1 VSDAGFLLPSIERA
15 DWKTFL
21 LLQLVLDTI
30 PDPIFVKD
38 LDHRVIA
45 CNQGFCRLI
54 GQPYEV
60 VIGASDPDFMSKEQ
74 AEVFWH
80 FDDVVFR
87 SGQPNE
93 NEELATSSAGVTR
106 TIWTRKF
113 PLRNVGGEVVGLCGI
128 VTDITVMKE
137 RLQRAERLEAEN
149 REQRAVIEAQTT
161 MLDRMSMPVLQVG
174 PGVLLLPLVGEISD
188 RRAERALQ
196 SLLGAIHTRGAE
208 IVILDVTGVPTF
220 DTAVAGHLVRAVQ
233 AAELLGCQ
241 SVLVGIGSEV
251 ARTLVE
257 LQVDFGRVTTRSTLE
272 DGIAFA
278 MKRRVRRIGL
288 PTGRA

>member
-1 VSDAGFLLPSIERA
+1 MAFLLPSIERD

-38 LDHRVIA
+38 RDHRVIA

-60 VIGASDPDFMSKEQ
+60 LIGASDPDFMPKEQ

-80 FDDVVFR
+80 FDDVVFH

-93 NEELATSSAGVTR
+93 NEELATSSDGVTR

-113 PLRNVGGEVVGLCGI
+113 PLRNIRGDVVGLCGV
-128 VTDITVMKE
+128 VTDITTMKE

-149 REQRAVIEAQTT
+149 REQRAVIEAQTK
-161 MLDRMSMPVLQVG
+161 MLDQMSMPVLQVG
-174 PGVLLLPLVGEISD
+174 QGVLLLPLIGEISD

-196 SLLGAIHTRGAE
+196 TLLGAIHVRGAE
-208 IVILDVTGVPTF
+208 VVILDVTGVPSF
-220 DTAVAGHLVRAVQ
+220 DTAVAGHLMRAVQ
-233 AAELLGCQ
+233 ATELLGCQ
-241 SVLVGIGSEV
+241 SVLVGIGPEI

-257 LQVDFGRVTTRSTLE
+257 LQVDFGRVATHATLQ

-278 MKRRVRRIGL
+278 MKARSRRLRL

>member
-1 VSDAGFLLPSIERA
+1 MAFLLPNIERD

-38 LDHRVIA
+38 RAHRVIA

-60 VIGASDPDFMSKEQ
+60 LIGASDPDFMPKEQ

-87 SGQPNE
+87 SGQSNE
-93 NEELATSSAGVTR
+93 NEELATSSDGITR

-113 PLRNVGGEVVGLCGI
+113 PLRNISGDVVGLCGV
-128 VTDITVMKE
+128 VTDITTMKE

-149 REQRAVIEAQTT
+149 REQRAVIEAQTA
-161 MLDRMSMPVLQVG
+161 MLDQMSMPVLHVG
-174 PGVLLLPLVGEISD
+174 QGVLLLPLIGEISD

-196 SLLGAIHTRGAE
+196 TLLGVIHERGAE
-208 IVILDVTGVPTF
+208 IVIFDVTGVPRF

-233 AAELLGCQ
+233 ATELLGCQ
-241 SVLVGIGSEV
+241 SVLVGIGPEI

-257 LQVDFGRVTTRSTLE
+257 LQVDFGRVAIRATLQ
-272 DGIAFA
+272 DGITFA
-278 MKRRVRRIGL
+278 MKARDRRLRL